1 MLITFAP
8 AGMEAFFERLS
19 TMTEFD
25 PAEFGQ
31 PPRRTACGSSARRW
45 PSHIPSS
52 DPLIYLRAPPWLECR
67 AVAALSGLS
76 IHGRVATADDT
87 DWTEARQAWNLA
99 ADQRPSAVAFVE
111 GSDDVSRVIGFARD
125 NGLRVTAQGTGH
137 GAMALRSLDD
147 VILIK
152 TERMRSVELEDGGA
166 RVEAGAWAA
175 DVAEAAAETDRSFL
189 PGTSPNVGVTGYTLG
204 GGLSWLGR
212 KYGWACNR
220 VRAIE
225 LVTAEGEARTV
236 DATTDADLFWALRG
250 GGGGYAV
257 VTALHV
263 GLVPVSEA
271 YAGAL
276 LFPPELAADG
286 IRAYRDWTAGAPEEA
301 GSMVRML
308 NLPPIPD
315 IPEPL
320 RGKKWLAIIAACI
333 GTREEGE
340 KAIAPLRE
348 IGAPAV
354 DSFDQ
359 IPAAGLSHIAMDP
372 EPPVPALGHHSVLDE
387 LPGDA
392 INAFVDIGGPESGS
406 PLLLAELR
414 HLGGAL
420 RRRAENG
427 GALDKLDAEFV
438 MLGIGML
445 TDPSLREPMTSAL
458 DELAG
463 AVDRW
468 TVAGGYFNYAERP
481 CDVDAILSA
490 DTCQRLVQVKR
501 SWDPDDLILANHS
514 VAVATA

>member
-1 MLITFAP
+1 VADLS
-8 AGMEAFFERLS
+8 RLS
-19 TMTEFD
+19 I
-25 PAEFGQ
+25 
-31 PPRRTACGSSARRW
+31 R
-45 PSHIPSS
+45 
-52 DPLIYLRAPPWLECR
+52 
-67 AVAALSGLS
+67 
-76 IHGRVATADDT
+76 GRLVTADDA
-87 DWTEARQAWNLA
+87 DWDEARRAWNLA
-99 ADQRPSAVAFVE
+99 ADQRPSAVALVE
-111 GSDDVSRVIGFARD
+111 GPDDVSKVVGFARD
-125 NGLRVTAQGTGH
+125 NGLRVAAQGTGH
-137 GAMALRSLDD
+137 GAVALGSLAD

-152 TERMRSVELEDGGA
+152 TERMRGVEVEDGRA

-175 DVAEAAAETDRSFL
+175 DLGEAAAKTGHSFL
-189 PGTSPNVGVTGYTLG
+189 PGTSPNVGVIGYTVG

-220 VRAIE
+220 VTAIE

-236 DATTDADLFWALRG
+236 DAATDADLFWALRG

-263 GLVPVSEA
+263 GLVPVWEA

-301 GSMVRML
+301 GSTARML

-320 RGKKWLAIIAACI
+320 RGKKWLAIAATCI
-333 GTREEGE
+333 GSREEGE

-348 IGAPAV
+348 IGEPAI

-359 IPAAGLSHIAMDP
+359 IPVPGLTRIAMDP
-372 EPPVPALGHHSVLDE
+372 EPPVPALGHHRLLAE
-387 LPGDA
+387 LPDDA
-392 INAFVDIGGPESGS
+392 IDAFVDVAGPESGS

-420 RRRAENG
+420 RRPAENG
-427 GALDKLDAEFV
+427 GALDRLDAEFV

-445 TDPSLREPMTSAL
+445 MDPALREPMTSAL
-458 DELAG
+458 DTLAD
-463 AVDRW
+463 AVNPW
-468 TVAGGYFNYAERP
+468 AAEGGYFNYAERP
-481 CDVDAILSA
+481 CEVDAILPA
-490 DTCQRLVQVKR
+490 ETCKRLVQVKR

-514 VAVATA
+514 VALATA